1 MPRHEPCVIVMV
13 FTILFTALTST
24 TTTSKEARRGQV
36 IGFLCGYEDDESGDI
51 KWSILNST
59 NAIISINF
67 TVDAPIAGFSRMML
81 NTSTLPEGNYSIV
94 CYLESGGNQD
104 ASSVT
109 FFLTLLR
116 KYKHVKMIR
125 SHKNELCC

>member
-1 MPRHEPCVIVMV
+1 MIVMV
-13 FTILFTALTST
+13 FTILFTALMST
-24 TTTSKEARRGQV
+24 TTKSSEIRHGMV
-36 IGFLCGYEDDESGDI
+36 IGFLCGYGEGESGDI
-51 KWSILNST
+51 KWSLLNST

-67 TVDAPIAGFSRMML
+67 TVDVPLNLNGYSRMML
-81 NTSTLPEGNYSIV
+81 NTSTLPEGNYAIV
-94 CYLESGGNQD
+94 CYLGSGGDQD

-125 SHKNELCC
+125 PYKNELCC